1 MHFKNQIFNADCL
14 EILDKIPAESID
26 CVISDVPYKI
36 VTGGCRTEESERVDD
51 PKGIFNRR
59 ITPINDKI
67 KSKWVKQNQDND
79 NALFLQK
86 GQLFEYCDIEFSEW
100 LPKVFRVLKNGT
112 HAYFMINSRNE
123 NELHN
128 ECIKAGFKF
137 VNKLVWIKN
146 NATPNK
152 YYMQQCEFILMF
164 RKGQARN
171 INNMGS
177 TNVLQVPNIIG
188 NKQHPT
194 QKPTALM
201 SIMILNSTNE
211 NEIVLDPFMG
221 VGSTCI
227 SAKQNNRQY
236 CGIEID
242 KKYFDIAEK
251 NLNSAQTKKETQQI
265 SLFKE

>member
-1 MHFKNQIFNADCL
+1 MHFRNQIFNADCL

-26 CVISDVPYKI
+26 CVISDAPYKI
-36 VTGGCRTEESERVDD
+36 VTNGCRTEETERADD

-59 ITPINDKI
+59 IAPKNDKI
-67 KSKWVKQNQDND
+67 KSKWVKQNQNED
-79 NALFLQK
+79 NALFLRK
-86 GQLFEYCDIEFSEW
+86 GQLFKFCNIKFEQW

-123 NELHN
+123 NKLYN
-128 ECIKAGFKF
+128 ECIKVGFKF
-137 VNKLVWIKN
+137 VNKLVWVKN
-146 NATPNK
+146 NKTPNK

-164 RKGQARN
+164 RKGSARN
-171 INNMGS
+171 INNMG
-177 TNVLQVPNIIG
+177 TANVLQVPNIIG
-188 NKQHPT
+188 NKLHPT
-194 QKPTALM
+194 QKPIALM

-221 VGSTCI
+221 CGSTCI

-251 NLNSAQTKKETQQI
+251 KLNSTQTKEKNTTN
-265 SLFKE
+265 